1 MQPVSVQEVSRGA
14 EDENAQHQTAIVQ
27 DSTGRTWVV
36 RVPLSAVAG
45 AELERN
51 EALVGQ
57 LGKHLPFKVPAATGF
72 AALGPEQGRAAVY
85 PYVDGSALNLHHL
98 PPGPGLASAVGR
110 AIAAVHN
117 IACEV
122 FEDYAVPVF
131 DAAAHRERC
140 VSEVDRAAAT
150 GLVPTGLL
158 ARWEEA
164 LDAPTLWR
172 FAPTP
177 VHGSLDGWAF
187 LVAFTDDDAATG
199 RVVALTQWDHAMV
212 GDPAQDFAI
221 LADQLT
227 PPALESVVESY
238 SLARSS
244 RPDPHLIHRARLA
257 AEMRLIRGLAQAAAA
272 GADDMVQMRV
282 DELRKLDRLTA
293 SDHSLVPPTPAEPA
307 SQDSDPPVIEDDVPE
322 DFTVDLSA
330 DVADHVSAE
339 PVTSEDRDDPPLP
352 AVEADKIGDRDAHAP
367 EVASESEVDPEFASE
382 SEVDPG
388 FEVEPDDRTESLP
401 RVSLGADLDE
411 ATRMRD
417 LYDMSDS
424 DISDSDIAD
433 SDVVNQRDDAN
444 EPTPPSS

>member
-1 MQPVSVQEVSRGA
+1 MPGMQPVSVQEVSRGA
-14 EDENAQHQTAIVQ
+14 ADQNAEHQTAIIE

-36 RVPLSAVAG
+36 RVPLTAVAG

-117 IACEV
+117 IASEV
-122 FEDYAVPVF
+122 FEDYSVPVF

-164 LDAPTLWR
+164 LEAPGLWR

-227 PPALESVVESY
+227 PAALDSVLESY

-244 RPDPHLIHRARLA
+244 RPDPHLIYRARLA
-257 AEMRLIRGLAQAAAA
+257 AEMRLIKGLAQAASA
-272 GADDMVQMRV
+272 GADDTVQTRV

-293 SDHSLVPPTPAEPA
+293 SDLSLAPATA
-307 SQDSDPPVIEDDVPE
+307 VAGAIEGLDVARFENDAGGNPRATEQAFDLGDDVPE
-322 DFTVDLSA
+322 DFTRDWFDELAEQGMSQPDA
-330 DVADHVSAE
+330 PDSDAE
-339 PVTSEDRDDPPLP
+339 PTIPAEEGDGSSEG
-352 AVEADKIGDRDAHAP
+352 EIGDPDTDDQDIGDQDF
-367 EVASESEVDPEFASE
+367 S
-382 SEVDPG
+382 
-388 FEVEPDDRTESLP
+388 EPDDRTESLP
-401 RVSLGADLDE
+401 RVSHGSDLDE
-411 ATRMRD
+411 ATRLRD
-417 LYDMSDS
+417 LYDMG
-424 DISDSDIAD
+424 
-433 SDVVNQRDDAN
+433 QDDG
-444 EPTPPSS
+444 EGEQTSPSS

>member
-1 MQPVSVQEVSRGA
+1 MKPVSVQEVSRGA
-14 EDENAQHQTAIVQ
+14 GDETAQHQTAIIE

-36 RVPLSAVAG
+36 RVPLTTVAG

-110 AIAAVHN
+110 AVAAVHN
-117 IACEV
+117 ISSDV

-131 DAAAHRERC
+131 DAAGHRERC
-140 VSEVDRAAAT
+140 VSEVDRAAST

-164 LDAPTLWR
+164 LEAPGLWR

-187 LVAFTDDDAATG
+187 LVAFTDDDAATA

-221 LADQLT
+221 LTDQLT
-227 PPALESVVESY
+227 PAALDSVLESY

-244 RPDPHLIHRARLA
+244 RPDPHLIYRARLA
-257 AEMRLIRGLAQAAAA
+257 AEMRLVRGLAQAASA
-272 GADDMVQMRV
+272 GADDTVQMRV

-293 SDHSLVPPTPAEPA
+293 SDHSLVPATAFAGAGEGLDLTDFSEGAPGGP
-307 SQDSDPPVIEDDVPE
+307 QDRAQTFDDGDDVPE
-322 DFTVDLSA
+322 DFTLEGPADPDPSDSVGAGDLA
-330 DVADHVSAE
+330 DE
-339 PVTSEDRDDPPLP
+339 PEDEVRDD
-352 AVEADKIGDRDAHAP
+352 V
-367 EVASESEVDPEFASE
+367 S
-382 SEVDPG
+382 
-388 FEVEPDDRTESLP
+388 VEPGETDDPTETLP
-401 RVSLGADLDE
+401 RVTLGAELDE
-411 ATRMRD
+411 GSRMRD
-417 LYDMSDS
+417 LYDLGEDS
-424 DISDSDIAD
+424 D
-433 SDVVNQRDDAN
+433 DDPDDD
-444 EPTPPSS
+444 EPASPSS

>member
-1 MQPVSVQEVSRGA
+1 MRRSDLALAGIACAAVPGMKPVSVQEVSRGA
-14 EDENAQHQTAIVQ
+14 EDEAAQHQTAIIE

-36 RVPLSAVAG
+36 RVPLTAVAG

-117 IACEV
+117 IASDV

-131 DAAAHRERC
+131 DAASHRERC
-140 VSEVDRAAAT
+140 VSEVDRAAST

-164 LDAPTLWR
+164 LEAPGLWR

-177 VHGSLDGWAF
+177 VHGFLDGWAF
-187 LVAFTDDDAATG
+187 LVAFTDDDAATA

-221 LADQLT
+221 LTDHLT
-227 PPALESVVESY
+227 PA
-238 SLARSS
+238 
-244 RPDPHLIHRARLA
+244 
-257 AEMRLIRGLAQAAAA
+257 
-272 GADDMVQMRV
+272 
-282 DELRKLDRLTA
+282 
-293 SDHSLVPPTPAEPA
+293 
-307 SQDSDPPVIEDDVPE
+307 
-322 DFTVDLSA
+322 
-330 DVADHVSAE
+330 
-339 PVTSEDRDDPPLP
+339 
-352 AVEADKIGDRDAHAP
+352 
-367 EVASESEVDPEFASE
+367 
-382 SEVDPG
+382 
-388 FEVEPDDRTESLP
+388 
-401 RVSLGADLDE
+401 
-411 ATRMRD
+411 
-417 LYDMSDS
+417 
-424 DISDSDIAD
+424 
-433 SDVVNQRDDAN
+433 
-444 EPTPPSS
+444 